1 MAQIQD
7 WLSPQSMSIIQEAEE
22 DKEKDLTY
30 MGEATELA
38 KAARGDAFE
47 FTQEPGSPDRDMN
60 RMLTSFEMKNPIDLS
75 IDPSRVTMTGQVSP
89 TNAKFSKIGG
99 SKERDF
105 SQFCDD
111 PNIMNL
117 LMEDG
122 Q

>member
-1 MAQIQD
+1 
-7 WLSPQSMSIIQEAEE
+7 MSIIQEAEE

-30 MGEATELA
+30 MGEASDLA
-38 KAARGDAFE
+38 KAAKGDAFE
-47 FTQEPGSPDRDMN
+47 FTAEGSSPDRGV
-60 RMLTSFEMKNPIDLS
+60 MLTSFEMKNPIDLS
-75 IDPSRVTMTGQVSP
+75 IDPSRVTMTGQLSP

-99 SKERDF
+99 TRDRDF